1 MGQYD
6 HRLSYRLRKRR
17 RSAFAGEIERVLL
30 HFGPTEEEKGDVS
43 LAYILSRIEREGF
56 KKTSVLGDI
65 AAGEINLENLE
76 RITAHHNVISIEG
89 SASLKGELDL
99 STRDIGLVALSNLHK
114 ELGAKMQ
121 TSKEESGAGMPTGKG
136 VVIGVIDSGFDVLHP
151 CFQEA
156 NGKRTR
162 IIAFWDQNQ
171 DIKDIAPP
179 DSFDYGVEY
188 TSQHINKALNSA
200 NPESI
205 VPRNSEN
212 LFHGTHVAAI
222 AAGNGAVP
230 QGSTVKEGTFTGIA
244 PDAELVLVSYINR
257 GHGRL
262 SGSAYVV
269 DAIRYILD
277 KAGGKP
283 VVINFSQGSNIGTHD
298 GTSLLE
304 KAIDNILG
312 KPSVAF
318 VNSAGNARDDRT
330 HFGGQQVRQG
340 DTRELKI
347 SVEENDI
354 GEDTIDIWYGPKDKF
369 DVAVYSPSGQKTPQV
384 MPASTVSYELDNGN
398 EVYIRSRICDPENGA
413 NRIVVILNRG
423 KKGRIEPGEWIIAL
437 TGRDIESGVFHAWI
451 DNTKEES
458 FPRFVMPRNQFTV
471 TIPGTSKEVITVG
484 AYYTRQPDQKLMG
497 ENPLPPIG
505 SLVEFSSN
513 GPIVELRDKKMTTSP
528 VFKPDLVAPGSR
540 IKSAV
545 DSKALIADDNGDR
558 HTDGYA
564 LMDGTSQAAP
574 HVTGAI
580 ALLFERKPTLTQDEV
595 KEILTSS
602 TTKDGFTGLTPNN
615 LWGHGKLN
623 IKAAIEALSKKNS

>member
-1 MGQYD
+1 MGQHD
-6 HRLSYRLRKRR
+6 HRLSYCLRKRR

-30 HFGPTEEEKGDVS
+30 HFSPTEDEKGKMS
-43 LAYILSRIEREGF
+43 LEDILSGIEREGF

-76 RITAHHNVISIEG
+76 RITAHPNVVSIEG

-99 STRDIGLVALSNLHK
+99 SARDIGLVDLRNSLK
-114 ELGAKMQ
+114 ELGA
-121 TSKEESGAGMPTGKG
+121 EIPTGKG
-136 VVIGVIDSGFDVLHP
+136 VVIGIIDSGFDVLHP

-156 NGKRTR
+156 GGKRTR
-162 IIAFWDQNQ
+162 IISFWDQNQ
-171 DIKDIAPP
+171 DVTNIASP
-179 DSFDYGVEY
+179 DSFGYGVEY
-188 TSQHINKALNSA
+188 TSQHINEALNSA

-244 PDAELVLVSYINR
+244 PDAELILVSYINR

-262 SGSAYVV
+262 GGSAYVV

-277 KAGGKP
+277 KAEGKP
-283 VVINFSQGSNIGTHD
+283 VVINFSQGSNIGAHD
-298 GTSLLE
+298 GTSLIE

-312 KPSVAF
+312 KPGVAF

-330 HFGGQQVRQG
+330 HFGGQHVAQG
-340 DTRELKI
+340 GTVELRI
-347 SVEENDI
+347 RVEENDI
-354 GEDTIDIWYGPKDKF
+354 AEDTIDIWYGPKDKF
-369 DVAVYSPSGQKTPQV
+369 DVAVCSPDGPNKQETPTV
-384 MPASTVSYELDNGN
+384 MPASTVSFELDNGN

-413 NRIVVILNRG
+413 NRIVVLLNRG

-497 ENPLPPIG
+497 GNPLPPIG

-558 HTDGYA
+558 HTDGYG

-595 KEILTSS
+595 REILTSS
-602 TTKDGFTGLTPNN
+602 TTKDGFTGQTPNN